1 MNEKH
6 VGLAPYRRVAEM
18 IKDSIR
24 SGAMKSGEKLP
35 ANRRLA
41 EQYEVALG
49 TAQKAVA
56 RLEDEGWVVTTP
68 TVGVFVAA
76 QPPDDEAAS
85 ASDLSERVS
94 QLVDAFEAFDR
105 RLAALEQT
113 VYDRQPA
120 QEPPSAE

>member
-49 TAQKAVA
+49 TAQKAVGL
-56 RLEDEGWVVTTP
+56 LEEEGWVVTTP

-76 QPPDDEAAS
+76 QPPDEAAS

-113 VYDRQPA
+113 VYDRQPP
-120 QEPPSAE
+120 QEPPSDE